1 MAAGQFADREELLQ
15 SVHNDECRRYL
26 AEAIDCFEV
35 GAYRASLVMLCC
47 AVFENVRLTAADYA
61 HFDRWA
67 NKITTVV
74 KIKLEKQ
81 GSWESNV
88 LENVE
93 SAKHMF
99 KPAQVACLKKILE
112 ARNRAAHPSQ
122 IDTDQWEV
130 HSLIRSGHANFL
142 SQRALL
148 GDKGVMVLLEQL
160 EKVEMFSEGGDSM
173 DAGAER
179 LLSMLDPAAFIY
191 LVGEVVTRLVD
202 CSVRY
207 RRNAGGFLRLIARR
221 RDPHSRKALYLKLL
235 HEQTLDNWETWLLD
249 LIHDDPA
256 ILLEAK
262 DSRKRVDV
270 LVASMCAEV
279 DELDRV
285 RIFFLADL
293 FASLA
298 GTLEPETFVKGFG
311 GTFDALLSKVWWHPA
326 VLRSMSAGDPVR
338 ALIANTMTEK
348 LEAAAEAGRFIKL
361 VLHTRS
367 EELLAT
373 GLTGAQALTVLTQ
386 LCEAGST
393 DATCARLRD
402 EEFLALPNLRGK
414 AMQAVCSSPDG
425 AEAIVENYAP
435 HSRAAGWLDFLFTGR
450 MAVA

>member
-1 MAAGQFADREELLQ
+1 MAEGQFADREELLRT
-15 SVHNDECRRYL
+15 VYNDECRRYL
-26 AEAIDCFEV
+26 KEAIDCYEV
-35 GAYRASLVMLCC
+35 AAYRASLVMLCC

-61 HFDRWA
+61 PFDRWA
-67 NKITTVV
+67 EKVT
-74 KIKLEKQ
+74 KLVDAKLAKQ

-93 SAKHMF
+93 SARHMF

-160 EKVEMFSEGGDSM
+160 EKVEMFSEGGDSI

-179 LLSMLDPAAFIY
+179 LLSMLDSAAFIY
-191 LVGEVVTRLVD
+191 LVGEVAARLVD
-202 CSVRY
+202 CSERY
-207 RRNAGGFLRLIARR
+207 RRNAGGLTRLIARR
-221 RDPHSRKALYLKLL
+221 RNLHSRKALYLKLL
-235 HEQTLDNWETWLLD
+235 HERTLDNSEPWLLD

-270 LVASMCAEV
+270 LIASICAEV

-293 FASLA
+293 FARLA
-298 GTLEPETFVKGFG
+298 GTLEPETFVKDFG

-338 ALIANTMTEK
+338 ALIANTMAEK
-348 LEAAAEAGRFIKL
+348 LEAAAEAGRFIRL

-373 GLTGAQALTVLTQ
+373 GLTGAEALTMLAR
-386 LCEAGST
+386 LCDAGFT

-402 EEFLALPNLRGK
+402 EEFLALPDLRDK
-414 AMQAVCSSPDG
+414 AIESVCSSPDE
-425 AEAIVENYAP
+425 AEAIIESNAP
-435 HSRAAGWLDFLFTGR
+435 HARAAGSLDFLFTGR
-450 MAVA
+450 MAAA

>member
-1 MAAGQFADREELLQ
+1 MSEEARLFFGSRPLRRGGRDRTRTLP
-15 SVHNDECRRYL
+15 
-26 AEAIDCFEV
+26 
-35 GAYRASLVMLCC
+35 
-47 AVFENVRLTAADYA
+47 AADYA
-61 HFDRWA
+61 PLDRWA
-67 NKITTVV
+67 EKVT
-74 KIKLEKQ
+74 KLVDAKLAKQ

-99 KPAQVACLKKILE
+99 KPSKVVCLKKILE

-148 GDKGVMVLLEQL
+148 GDKGVMVVLEQL
-160 EKVEMFSEGGDSM
+160 EKVDMFSEEGEAM
-173 DAGAER
+173 DAGAAR

-191 LVGEVVTRLVD
+191 LVGEVTRRLEKSGD
-202 CSVRY
+202 RY

-221 RDPHSRKALYLKLL
+221 RNSDSRKALYVKLL
-235 HEQTLDNWETWLLD
+235 HDQTLEKSETWLLD

-270 LVASMCAEV
+270 LIASMCAEV

-298 GTLEPETFVKGFG
+298 GTLEPETFVKDFG
-311 GTFDALLSKVWWHPA
+311 GTFDALLPKVWWHPA

-373 GLTGAQALTVLTQ
+373 GLTKAQALTVLAQ

-414 AMQAVCSSPDG
+414 AIEAVCSSPDG
-425 AEAIVENYAP
+425 AEAIIEGNAPYA
-435 HSRAAGWLDFLFTGR
+435 RAAGSLDFLFTGR